1 MRRHIVPD
9 EASVE
14 APHLSYEDRHALNR
28 LTAYGRSM
36 LEGSPLRCGCFHC
49 GSSFAASE
57 ITDWMPEEDGADTA
71 LCPYCGCDTVVYE
84 TKDYPLSTA
93 LLSKLYL
100 DWFSTEFE
108 EQEKI
113 ATYVPTFSTY
123 DDYLRQGI
131 PFLME
136 HHESDEIVGE
146 VDLFRV
152 DAPGNA
158 TGFMHEDSGAWQAKD
173 LAGDE
178 PGGMVKI
185 VVHRGGRDFA
195 LEDENIR
202 VSIYFEFI
210 DEFGRRLPYE
220 LWSPDQEDCVLNL
233 VEKCGTKLRGVILSP
248 SGRTMRLVVKKMPAA
263 ACR

>member
-1 MRRHIVPD
+1 MKCRVVPD
-9 EASVE
+9 EASVKV
-14 APHLSYEDRHALNR
+14 PYLSYKDRHALNR
-28 LTAYGRSM
+28 LTAYGRPI
-36 LEGSPLRCGCFHC
+36 LEGSSLRCGCFHC
-49 GSSFAASE
+49 GSSFVASE
-57 ITDWMPEEDGADTA
+57 IIDWMPEEDGADTA

-108 EQEKI
+108 AQEKV

-178 PGGMVKI
+178 PGGMVRI
-185 VVHRGGRDFA
+185 VIHRGGRDFA
-195 LEDENIR
+195 HKDENIR
-202 VSIYFEFI
+202 VNTYFEFI
-210 DEFGRRLPYE
+210 DELDRRLPYE

-233 VEKCGTKLRGVILSP
+233 VEKYGSKLRGAILSP
-248 SGRTMRLVVKKMPAA
+248 SDRTMRLVAKKAPDG
-263 ACR
+263 RL